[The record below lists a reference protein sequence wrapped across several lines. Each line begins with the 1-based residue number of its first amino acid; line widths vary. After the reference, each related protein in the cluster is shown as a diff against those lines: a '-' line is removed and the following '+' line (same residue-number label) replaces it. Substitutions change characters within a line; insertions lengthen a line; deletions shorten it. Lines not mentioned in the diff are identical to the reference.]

1 MGRTPSLTAQARCLD
16 FYEWGKNGERESGS
30 ECDEGERKVG
40 ILVTGVMSGLICRRR
55 VSRLMDEILGLFG
68 CFVKRDT

>member
-30 ECDEGERKVG
+30 ECDKGGKEGRY
-40 ILVTGVMSGLICRRR
+40 SGHRGNVRTDLQEEDQP
-55 VSRLMDEILGLFG
+55 LDG
-68 CFVKRDT
+68 